1 MVTSALRIHRQ
12 ESARNHVVRYPL
24 SRFVRMS
31 WPCHV
36 WSRRMTWQAWATV
49 VVVVAAMAMFAS
61 EKVRVDL
68 VALIVLGALVIMGI
82 ISPVDALSGFSN
94 EATVTVAAMFAL
106 SLGIER
112 SGVLDPLIR
121 LLLKIRKPWL
131 LTLAMMLA
139 IAPLGAFVKNIALVA
154 MFLPLALRVCQRT
167 GTSPARVLMPMA
179 YAAQMGGVCTLI
191 GTSSNLLTD
200 SLAQKNGMQPFGV
213 FEFTHLGVVLAVAG
227 ILYLML
233 IGRHLLPKE
242 IDANLPAGSDIGNY
256 VTELEVTAESSLIGK
271 RIADVALAD
280 RFGVF
285 PLELLR
291 GERRMWS
298 PRAQHLTEG
307 DVLLVR
313 GDWDKIEEFQRQAK
327 LRNAPEQRYAM
338 DSDHPRVLAEM
349 MVAPASSVE
358 GQRLAEVGL
367 DWRYHSI
374 VMAVHRRGEALRD
387 QLSAINL
394 AVGDVLLVLVD
405 EEAMPKLRNDEAFIV
420 LSERD
425 DVRGMSRKAWVAAAI
440 MAGVVVASA
449 LHWLAIPVAA
459 ICGAVAMAVT
469 GCFGRKDVY
478 ESMDWKIIIL
488 LGAILPLGVAI
499 EKTGLSTVVVEGAMQ
514 LVGGHG
520 PLAALLM
527 VYLLTALLTELMGH
541 NPSVV
546 LMVGIA
552 VTVAHAMQCDPRP
565 FVVAVAFA
573 AATSFATPIGY
584 PTNTMVYYAGG
595 YRFTDFMKV
604 GIPLIAL
611 FCALSMW
618 LIPVFWPFHP

>member
-1 MVTSALRIHRQ
+1 VS
-12 ESARNHVVRYPL
+12 
-24 SRFVRMS
+24 
-31 WPCHV
+31 
-36 WSRRMTWQAWATV
+36 WQAWATV
-49 VVVVAAMAMFAS
+49 AIIVGAMALFVS
-61 EKVRVDL
+61 EKVRIDL
-68 VALIVLGALVIMGI
+68 VALLVLGALVVLGI
-82 ISPVDALSGFSN
+82 VTPTQALSGFSN

-112 SGVLDPLIR
+112 SGVLDPLTR
-121 LLLKIRKPWL
+121 LLMKIRKPWL

-154 MFLPLALRVCQRT
+154 TFLPLALRVCQRT

-200 SLAQKNGMQPFGV
+200 SLAQKHGMAAFGV
-213 FEFTHLGVVLAVAG
+213 FEFTQLGAVLAVVG
-227 ILYLML
+227 ITYLMV
-233 IGRHLLPKE
+233 IGRHLLPKQ
-242 IDANLPAGSDIGNY
+242 IDATLPQGTEIGKY
-256 VTELEVTAESSLIGK
+256 VTELEVGEESPQLGTA
-271 RIADVALAD
+271 IAEARLGEK
-280 RFGVF
+280 FGVY

-298 PRAQHLTEG
+298 PREQKLEAG

-313 GDWDKIEEFQRQAK
+313 GDWEKIEEFQRQTK
-327 LRNAPEQRYAM
+327 LHNAPERRYAKAG
-338 DSDHPRVLAEM
+338 DQPRVLAEI
-349 MVAPASSVE
+349 MVAPASPVE
-358 GQRLAEVGL
+358 DRRLAEIGL
-367 DWRYHSI
+367 DWRYRAT
-374 VMAVHRRGEALRD
+374 VLALHRRGEVLRD
-387 QLSAINL
+387 KLSVTRL
-394 AVGDVLLVLVD
+394 AVGDVLMVLVD
-405 EEAMPKLRNDEAFIV
+405 EDAMGKLRSDETFIV
-420 LSERD
+420 LNERD
-425 DVRGMSRKAWVAAAI
+425 DARGMSRKAIVAAAI
-440 MAGVVVASA
+440 MAAVVVVSG
-449 LHWLAIPVAA
+449 LHWLPIPIAA
-459 ICGAVAMAVT
+459 MCGAVAMALT

-478 ESMDWKIIIL
+478 EGMDWKIIVL
-488 LGAILPLGVAI
+488 LGAILPLGLAI
-499 EKTGLSTVVVEGAMQ
+499 ENTGLSTVVVHGAME

-552 VTVAHAMQCDPRP
+552 VTVAHAMHADPRP

-573 AATSFATPIGY
+573 AATSFATPVGY

-604 GIPLIAL
+604 GIPLIAI

-618 LIPVFWPFHP
+618 LIPVFWPFHPPQ